1 MPPHALALEPSDRSP
16 PSFLVTL
23 RKRAPQQPGILPIP
37 TPVKPKPKP
46 VPTTINI
53 DPLPGKTSTLPATP
67 SASTSVPKT
76 KVSTV
81 HTSTTAT
88 PSPGSDGE
96 GVSSE
101 PSGTN
106 TGLIVGVTLGV
117 VAVIAL
123 VGLLLFRRRRNQRR
137 GAEVRE
143 AELYQQQRM
152 MRVSGSMM
160 ARGDTHGRGQ
170 HRRAGSSLHGLMSGG
185 RTKVSGEAADGE
197 GGSRE
202 NAAGYHGQ
210 NSQHHGQPDWFAK
223 KKPLEYYRQV
233 PPIEEL
239 IKNMGRR
246 DWSST
251 RSDLGQMA
259 PDAGTTEATAAR
271 GRLSSAARP
280 EGRAGGGGGESIPLH
295 ATITPNAMEAHRDN
309 HPSTS
314 SAMHP
319 VQAQQQQEQQQ
330 QYSLQTRHDQPRSHQ
345 QEFSSQNNRLSPIR
359 PISPMGS
366 VYYSRPISAVY
377 SRPSPDDASPY
388 YRPPP
393 PPPAIPERP
402 DTQTPRGSSP
412 SPGFYDFIPLES
424 DQLLLE
430 DNARVTNNPS
440 SSASPPPIPRATR
453 PTSILAGT
461 FPVGVKSIVG
471 LAQSPYSPLS
481 SSSTPST
488 SSTQVSDRAPVPP
501 LNMKVVSSGAPVSPA
516 SPSES
521 DMSSLSAGDG
531 PARMGGRKAR
541 VNRAKRRT
549 LDTAADQG
557 LQ

>member
-1 MPPHALALEPSDRSP
+1 MALEPRDSSP
-16 PSFLVTL
+16 PSFLAPH

-37 TPVKPKPKP
+37 TSAKPKPKP
-46 VPTTINI
+46 VPTTVNI
-53 DPLPGKTSTLPATP
+53 DPLPGKTTALPATP
-67 SASTSVPKT
+67 SAPTPVPKT
-76 KVSTV
+76 KVTTV
-81 HTSTTAT
+81 HTSTTAI
-88 PSPGSDGE
+88 PGSGSDGD

-123 VGLLLFRRRRNQRR
+123 LGVLLFRRRRRNQLR
-137 GAEVRE
+137 GDEVRE

-160 ARGDTHGRGQ
+160 ARGDTHGRSQ
-170 HRRAGSSLHGLMSGG
+170 HRRGGSSLHGLMSGG
-185 RTKVSGEAADGE
+185 RTKVSGETDGE
-197 GGSRE
+197 GGNRE
-202 NAAGYHGQ
+202 NSFGYHGQ
-210 NSQHHGQPDWFAK
+210 NSQHHDQPDWFAK

-251 RSDLGQMA
+251 RSDLGY
-259 PDAGTTEATAAR
+259 PGHDAAAGSTEIVAAR
-271 GRLSSAARP
+271 SLMSSAGP
-280 EGRAGGGGGESIPLH
+280 EGRGGRESIPLRD
-295 ATITPNAMEAHRDN
+295 ATTPKNAMEAHRN
-309 HPSTS
+309 YHPR
-314 SAMHP
+314 SAMRP
-319 VQAQQQQEQQQ
+319 IQAQQHQQQHQHQEQ
-330 QYSLQTRHDQPRSHQ
+330 S
-345 QEFSSQNNRLSPIR
+345 SSQNNRLSPIR

-366 VYYSRPISAVY
+366 VYTSGPDSRPVSTLNP
-377 SRPSPDDASPY
+377 RPSPNTSPY

-393 PPPAIPERP
+393 PPIPERP
-402 DTQTPRGSSP
+402 ETQTPTFSSP

-430 DNARVTNNPS
+430 DHSPAATHS
-440 SSASPPPIPRATR
+440 SSAAPPPIPRATR
-453 PTSILAGT
+453 PTSTSADT
-461 FPVGVKSIVG
+461 FPVGLNSIVG
-471 LAQSPYSPLS
+471 LVQSGYTPLY
-481 SSSTPST
+481 SSTAST
-488 SSTQVSDRAPVPP
+488 STTHVSDRAPVPQ
-501 LNMKVVSSGAPVSPA
+501 LNMKVVGSGTSVSPV

-531 PARMGGRKAR
+531 PPRMGGRKAR

>member
-1 MPPHALALEPSDRSP
+1 MPPQATALEPSDGSP
-16 PSFLVTL
+16 QSSLAPH
-23 RKRAPQQPGILPIP
+23 RKRAPQQIGIPPMP
-37 TPVKPKPKP
+37 TSVKPKPKP
-46 VPTTINI
+46 VPTTA
-53 DPLPGKTSTLPATP
+53 LPTTP
-67 SASTSVPKT
+67 SVPTPVPKT
-76 KVSTV
+76 KVTTTV
-81 HTSTTAT
+81 HTSATAI
-88 PSPGSDGE
+88 PSAGPDGD

-117 VAVIAL
+117 VAAIAL
-123 VGLLLFRRRRNQRR
+123 LGVLLFRRRRSQLR

-160 ARGDTHGRGQ
+160 ARGDTVGRGQ
-170 HRRAGSSLHGLMSGG
+170 HRRVGSSLHGLMLSG
-185 RTKVSGEAADGE
+185 RTKVSGESDGE
-197 GGSRE
+197 
-202 NAAGYHGQ
+202 ATGYHGQ
-210 NSQHHGQPDWFAK
+210 NSQHRDQPDWFAR

-251 RSDLGQMA
+251 RSDLGHTGQ
-259 PDAGTTEATAAR
+259 DATTTEAVAAAR
-271 GRLSSAARP
+271 SLMSSAGPA
-280 EGRAGGGGGESIPLH
+280 GRDGQESIPLH
-295 ATITPNAMEAHRDN
+295 ATPLHAIEAHRNN
-309 HPSTS
+309 HQY

-319 VQAQQQQEQQQ
+319 VQAQHQPL
-330 QYSLQTRHDQPRSHQ
+330 SRHDQPRSHQ
-345 QEFSSQNNRLSPIR
+345 ESSSQNNRLSPIR

-366 VYYSRPISAVY
+366 VYTAGSDSRPISAVNP
-377 SRPSPDDASPY
+377 RPSSNNGSPY

-393 PPPAIPERP
+393 PTIPERP
-402 DTQTPRGSSP
+402 EFQGPTFSSP

-424 DQLLLE
+424 DQLLLGE
-430 DNARVTNNPS
+430 ESAATTNPS
-440 SSASPPPIPRATR
+440 SLAPPPIPRATR
-453 PTSILAGT
+453 PTSTSAGT
-461 FPVGVKSIVG
+461 FPVGLNSIVSPV
-471 LAQSPYSPLS
+471 QSDYSPLYPA
-481 SSSTPST
+481 TPST
-488 SSTQVSDRAPVPP
+488 SSTQVSDDRTPVPQ
-501 LNMKVVSSGAPVSPA
+501 LNMKVVSSGASVSPV

-531 PARMGGRKAR
+531 PPRMGGRKAR

-549 LDTAADQG
+549 LDTPADQG

>member
-1 MPPHALALEPSDRSP
+1 MALEPRD
-16 PSFLVTL
+16 SFPQSFRFPR
-23 RKRAPQQPGILPIP
+23 RKRAPQQPGIPPLP
-37 TPVKPKPKP
+37 TSAKPKPKP
-46 VPTTINI
+46 VPTTVNI
-53 DPLPGKTSTLPATP
+53 DPLPGKTSGFPATP
-67 SASTSVPKT
+67 SAPTSVPKS
-76 KVSTV
+76 KVTTE
-81 HTSTTAT
+81 HTSTTAIPGT
-88 PSPGSDGE
+88 GSDGD

-117 VAVIAL
+117 IAAIAL
-123 VGLLLFRRRRNQRR
+123 VALLLFRRRRNQRR

-160 ARGDTHGRGQ
+160 ARGDTIGRGQ
-170 HRRAGSSLHGLMSGG
+170 HRRGGSSLHGLMSGG
-185 RTKVSGEAADGE
+185 RTKVSGEVD
-197 GGSRE
+197 SE

-210 NSQHHGQPDWFAK
+210 NSQHHDQPEWFGK

-233 PPIEEL
+233 PPVEEL
-239 IKNMGRR
+239 IKNMGRW

-251 RSDLGQMA
+251 RSDLGHPGQDTA
-259 PDAGTTEATAAR
+259 TTEAVAAR
-271 GRLSSAARP
+271 SLMSSAGP
-280 EGRAGGGGGESIPLH
+280 EGRGGRESIPLH
-295 ATITPNAMEAHRDN
+295 ATTPNAIDAHRN
-309 HPSTS
+309 NNQH

-319 VQAQQQQEQQQ
+319 VQAQHQLL
-330 QYSLQTRHDQPRSHQ
+330 SRHGQPGSH

-366 VYYSRPISAVY
+366 VYSATSDANGQRPISAVY
-377 SRPSPDDASPY
+377 PRPSSNPSPY

-393 PPPAIPERP
+393 PTIPERP
-402 DTQTPRGSSP
+402 ETQAPTFSSP

-430 DNARVTNNPS
+430 DGSPATNG
-440 SSASPPPIPRATR
+440 SSATPPPIPRATR
-453 PTSILAGT
+453 PTSTSAGT
-461 FPVGVKSIVG
+461 FPVNMNTIIG
-471 LAQSPYSPLS
+471 LSQSPYSPIYPS
-481 SSSTPST
+481 APST
-488 SSTQVSDRAPVPP
+488 SSNQSTDRTPVPQ
-501 LNMKVVSSGAPVSPA
+501 LDMEAVSSGAHVSPV

-531 PARMGGRKAR
+531 PPRMGGRKAR

-549 LDTAADQG
+549 LDTAADRP